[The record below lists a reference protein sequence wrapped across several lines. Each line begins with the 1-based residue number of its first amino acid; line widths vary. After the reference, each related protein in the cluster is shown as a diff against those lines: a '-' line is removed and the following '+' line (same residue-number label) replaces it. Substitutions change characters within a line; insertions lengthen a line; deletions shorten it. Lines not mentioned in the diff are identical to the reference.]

1 MTHPQIFPTSAQLGQ
16 AAAALLA
23 DAAVQAVAERGR
35 FVVAISGGSLP
46 GIIAPPLL
54 AEPLRSR
61 LPWAACHLFF
71 ADERCV
77 PLDDADS
84 NYRLVRQQLLA
95 HVAIPP
101 EQIHPIN
108 PALPPAAAA
117 EEYTTR
123 LRHTFGDAPS
133 PPRFD
138 ALLLG
143 MGPDG
148 HTASLFPGHPLLAE
162 KQRWVAAI
170 TDSPKPPPERITL
183 TLPLLNAARLVIF
196 IATGSS
202 KAQLLPHIFEPNAS
216 LPAGM
221 VRPAAGQ
228 LHWLVDAPAAAN
240 LAKQ

>member
-1 MTHPQIFPTSAQLGQ
+1 M
-16 AAAALLA
+16 
-23 DAAVQAVAERGR
+23 QAVAERGR

-148 HTASLFPGHPLLAE
+148 HTAS
-162 KQRWVAAI
+162 
-170 TDSPKPPPERITL
+170 PKPPPERITL

>member
-1 MTHPQIFPTSAQLGQ
+1 MTNPQIFQTTAQLGQ
-16 AAAALLA
+16 TAAELLA
-23 DAAVQAVAERGR
+23 DAAAQAVTERGR
-35 FVVAISGGSLP
+35 FTVAISGGSLP

-77 PLDDADS
+77 PLDHPDS
-84 NYRLVRQQLLA
+84 NYRLVREQLLA
-95 HVAIPP
+95 HAPIPP
-101 EQIHPIN
+101 AQIHPIN
-108 PALPPAAAA
+108 PALSPEAAAA
-117 EEYTTR
+117 DYADQ
-123 LRHTFGDAPS
+123 LRHTFGDAPT

-148 HTASLFPGHPLLAE
+148 HTASLFPGHSLLTE
-162 KQRWVAAI
+162 QSRWVAAI
-170 TDSPKPPPERITL
+170 TNSPKPPPERITL
-183 TLPLLNAARLVIF
+183 TLPLLNAGRQVIF

-202 KAQLLPHIFEPNAS
+202 KAERLPQVLQPES
-216 LPAGM
+216 TLPAGM

-228 LHWLVDAPAAAN
+228 LHWLVDAAAAVN
-240 LAKQ
+240 LP